1 MHALIAAALDRSRTS
16 LLLLL
21 FLIIGGLAAYV
32 AIPKEANPDV
42 SIPIIYVSV
51 SLEGIAPEDAERLLV
66 RPLEQEL
73 RSLEGIKEMRSL
85 ASEGHASVT
94 LEFDAGFNARQAL
107 ADVREKVDT
116 ARSKLPDEAEEPTV
130 NEVNVALF
138 PVLSIGLS
146 GPLAESELVY
156 VARRLKDNIE
166 GIAEVL
172 SVDIGG
178 DREDLLEIVVD
189 PQVLDSYGID
199 YSELFNLVSR
209 NNRLVAAGSL
219 DSGAGRLSMK
229 VPGVIENLEDVLS
242 LPIKVVGGS
251 VVTFADV
258 ASIHRTFK
266 DPTGFA
272 RINGQPAIV
281 LEVSKRSGANIIATI
296 AQVKAL
302 VAQAQPLLPQ
312 GLQVSYIMD
321 QSQEVESMLGDLLNN
336 VLTAIVLV
344 LILVVASMG
353 LRSALLVGLTIPGA
367 FLSGILLIWML
378 GFTLNIVVLFSLI
391 LVAGMLVDGAIVVS
405 ELADRNLHQ
414 GQSARQAWANAAT
427 RMAWPVIASTATT
440 LVVFLP
446 LLFWPG
452 VVGQFMKYLP
462 ATVILCLLASLA
474 MALVFLPVLGAVS
487 GGRPQPL
494 PSQASRGA
502 RAYRRLLGR
511 LLRRPGLTLLGMLAL
526 IALIYTGYGRFNHGV
541 EFFPEVEP
549 ESAQIWLR
557 ARGDLSVQE
566 KDALLQQ
573 VEQRL
578 LGMSEVKALYA
589 RSLAQPEGQLG
600 ADVVGTLQFQ
610 FVDWHQRRPASRIL
624 ADMSARTADIPGI
637 VLEFRE
643 QEQGPSGGKP
653 VKLQIGA
660 LEPAKADRFVERLRA
675 SMLSIGGF
683 KDIEDDRALPG
694 IEWRLKVDRE
704 AAARFGADVLSVG
717 NAVQMVSNGLK
728 LATYRPEDASDE
740 VDIRVRLPADWRSLD
755 QLGRLTLS
763 TPSGQV
769 PLSNFVSLE
778 PAPKVGTLRRVD
790 GSRTITLQTDL
801 AEGARLDERLQ
812 ALRQAI
818 GELPEDIRLKFAG
831 EDADQREAAV
841 FLATAFAVAIF
852 LMTLI
857 LVTQFNSIYQAILV
871 LSAIVLS
878 TAGVLIGLLV
888 TQQSFGI
895 VMVGM
900 GLIALAG
907 IVVNNNIILIDTY
920 NQLRRQGLAPREAA
934 LETGSLRLR
943 PVLLTAVTTV
953 LGLVPMVIGVNVDLL
968 TPSLGVGAPSTQ
980 WWTQL
985 SSAIAGGLSFA
996 TVLTLL
1002 LTPCLL
1008 VLGARFERRP
1018 SPLETFDDDL
1028 LDLPEQLHTPL
1039 PGKHG
1044 LNSPA
1049 DKSPPRPVR
1058 AGAERSP
1065 PLGKF

>member
-1 MHALIAAALDRSRTS
+1 MHALIAAALDRSRTT
-16 LLLLL
+16 LLILL
-21 FLIIGGLAAYV
+21 FLLCGGLLAYV
-32 AIPKEANPDV
+32 AMPKESNPDV
-42 SIPIIYVSV
+42 TIPMIYVSV
-51 SLEGIAPEDAERLLV
+51 TLEGISPEDGDRLLV

-73 RSLEGIKEMRSL
+73 RSLEGVKEMSSVS
-85 ASEGHASVT
+85 SEGHSSVT
-94 LEFDAGFNARQAL
+94 LEFDAGFDAKVAL

-116 ARSKLPDEAEEPTV
+116 ARSKLPDEADEPTV
-130 NEVNVALF
+130 TEVNVALF
-138 PVLSIGLS
+138 PVLSVGLS
-146 GPLAESELVY
+146 GPIAETELVY
-156 VARRLKDNIE
+156 IARRLKENIE
-166 GIAEVL
+166 GIGEVL
-172 SVDIGG
+172 SVTIGG
-178 DREDLLEIVVD
+178 DREDLMEIVVD

-199 YSELFNLVSR
+199 YNELFNLVSR

-219 DSGAGRLSMK
+219 DTGAGRMSMK
-229 VPGVIENLEDVLS
+229 VPGVIEDLEDVMNM
-242 LPIKVVGGS
+242 PIKVVGDS

-258 ASIHRTFK
+258 ATIRRTFK

-281 LEVSKRSGANIIATI
+281 LEVAKRSGANILATI
-296 AQVKAL
+296 DQVKAL
-302 VAQAQPLLPQ
+302 MEQAKPLLPP
-312 GLQVSYIMD
+312 GVEVSYIMD
-321 QSQEVESMLGDLLNN
+321 QSQEVQNMLGDLLNN

-353 LRSALLVGLTIPGA
+353 MRSALLVGLTIPGA

-405 ELADRNLHQ
+405 ELADRYLQQ
-414 GQSARQAWANAAT
+414 GQSPRQAWANAAT

-462 ATVILCLLASLA
+462 ATVIICLLASLA

-487 GGRPQPL
+487 GGKARPQATT
-494 PSQASRGA
+494 SNRAGT
-502 RAYRRLLGR
+502 AYRHLLAT
-511 LLRRPGLTLLGMLAL
+511 LLKRPGLTLLGMLAL
-526 IALIYTGYGRFNHGV
+526 IALIYIGYGRFNHGV

-557 ARGDLSVQE
+557 ARGDLSIQE
-566 KDALLQQ
+566 KDALLRQ
-573 VEQRL
+573 VEKQV
-578 LGMSEVKALYA
+578 LGMREVKALYA

-600 ADVVGTLQFQ
+600 ADVIGTLQFQ
-610 FVDWHQRRPASRIL
+610 FVDWHQRRPAKDIL
-624 ADMSARTADIPGI
+624 AEMSQRTAGIPGV
-637 VLEFRE
+637 VLEFRK
-643 QEQGPSGGKP
+643 QEEGPTDGKP
-653 VKLQIGA
+653 VKLQISTLDTA
-660 LEPAKADRFVERLRA
+660 LTEQWVERIRGEMQKL
-675 SMLSIGGF
+675 GGF
-683 KDIEDDRALPG
+683 VDIEDDRALPG
-694 IEWRLKVDRE
+694 IEWRIKVDRE

-717 NAVQMVSNGLK
+717 NAVQMITNGLK
-728 LATYRPEDASDE
+728 LATYRPEDATDE
-740 VDIRVRLPADWRSLD
+740 VDIRVRLPNNWRSLD
-755 QLGRLTLS
+755 QLGRLTLN
-763 TPSGQV
+763 TAAGQV
-769 PLSNFVSLE
+769 PLSNFVDLQ

-790 GSRTITLQTDL
+790 GDRTITLQADL
-801 AEGARLDERLQ
+801 ADGARLDERLK
-812 ALRQAI
+812 ALRKAL
-818 GELPEDIRLKFAG
+818 GEVPTEVKVKFTG
-831 EDADQREAAV
+831 EDADQQEAAT
-841 FLATAFAVAIF
+841 FLMTAFLVAIF
-852 LMTLI
+852 LMAII
-857 LVTQFNSIYQAILV
+857 LVTQFNSLYQAALV

-888 TQQSFGI
+888 NGQSFGI

-943 PVLLTAVTTV
+943 PVLLTAVTTI
-953 LGLVPMVIGVNVDLL
+953 LGLMPMVLSINVDLL
-968 TPSLGVGAPSTQ
+968 TPSLGFGAPSTQ

-985 SSAIAGGLSFA
+985 SSAIAGGLAFA

-1018 SPLETFDDDL
+1018 PPLETYDTDL
-1028 LDLPEQLHTPL
+1028 LDLPEHLVASK
-1039 PGKHG
+1039 PGKAR
-1044 LNSPA
+1044 LQ
-1049 DKSPPRPVR
+1049 
-1058 AGAERSP
+1058 RSD
-1065 PLGKF
+1065 

>member
-1 MHALIAAALDRSRTS
+1 MRSLIAAALDRSRTS

-21 FLIIGGLAAYV
+21 FLIVGGLAAYV
-32 AIPKEANPDV
+32 AIPKESNPDV
-42 SIPIIYVSV
+42 SIPIIYVV
-51 SLEGIAPEDAERLLV
+51 VTLEGISPEDAERLLV

-73 RSLEGIKEMRSL
+73 RSLEGVKEMRSV
-85 ASEGHASVT
+85 ASEGSASVT
-94 LEFDAGFNARQAL
+94 LEFDAGFNAKQAL
-107 ADVREKVDT
+107 ADVREKVDS
-116 ARSKLPDEAEEPTV
+116 ARSKLPEEAEEPRV

-146 GPLAESELVY
+146 GPISEPELVY
-156 VARRLKDNIE
+156 VARQLKDNIE

-172 SVDIGG
+172 SVEIGG

-199 YSELFNLVSR
+199 YNELFNLVTR

-219 DSGAGRLSMK
+219 DTGAGRMSMK
-229 VPGVIENLEDVLS
+229 VPGVIEDLQDVLS
-242 LPIKVVGGS
+242 LPIKVVGDS
-251 VVTFADV
+251 VVTFGDV
-258 ASIHRTFK
+258 ASIQRTFK

-296 AQVKAL
+296 EQVKVL
-302 VAQAQPLLPQ
+302 MQQAQPLLPE

-321 QSQEVESMLGDLLNN
+321 QSQQVKDMLSDLLNN
-336 VLTAIVLV
+336 VMTAIVLV

-367 FLSGILLIWML
+367 FLSGILLIWSL

-405 ELADRNLHQ
+405 ELADRYLHQ
-414 GQSARQAWANAAT
+414 GQSPRQAWANAAT

-474 MALVFLPVLGAVS
+474 MALVFLPVLGAVT
-487 GGRPQPL
+487 GGQPQPL
-494 PSQASRGA
+494 PSQASRGGQ
-502 RAYRRLLGR
+502 AYRQLLGK

-526 IALIYTGYGRFNHGV
+526 IALIYAGYSRFNHGV

-566 KDALLQQ
+566 KDAVLQQ
-573 VEQRL
+573 VEKRM
-578 LGMSEVKALYA
+578 LGMPEVKALYA
-589 RSLAQPEGQLG
+589 RSLAQPDGQLG
-600 ADVVGTLQFQ
+600 ADVIGTLQFQ
-610 FVDWHQRRPASRIL
+610 FVDWHQRRPAKQIL
-624 ADMSARTADIPGI
+624 ADMSRRSADIPGV
-637 VLEFRE
+637 VLEFRA
-643 QEQGPSGGKP
+643 QEEGPSSGKP
-653 VKLQIGA
+653 VKLQISS
-660 LEPAKADRFVERLRA
+660 LDRDQADLWVEQLRA
-675 SMLSIGGF
+675 TMQRLGGF

-694 IEWRLKVDRE
+694 IEWRLQVDRE

-717 NAVQMVSNGLK
+717 NAVQLVTNGLK
-728 LATYRPEDASDE
+728 VATYRPEDATDE
-740 VDIRVRLPADWRSLD
+740 VDIRVRLPGNWRSLD
-755 QLGRLTLS
+755 QLGRLTLN

-769 PLSNFVSLE
+769 PLANFVSLQ

-790 GSRTITLQTDL
+790 GTRTITLQAEL
-801 AEGARLDERLQ
+801 ADGARLDERLQ
-812 ALRQAI
+812 ALREAM
-818 GELPEDIRLKFAG
+818 GEVPAGVQLKFAG
-831 EDADQREAAV
+831 EDADQREAAN
-841 FLATAFAVAIF
+841 FLATAFLVAIF
-852 LMTLI
+852 LMTII
-857 LVTQFNSIYQAILV
+857 LVTQFNSLYQALLV

-888 TQQSFGI
+888 NGQSFGI

-920 NQLRRQGLAPREAA
+920 NQLRHQGLAPREAA

-953 LGLVPMVIGVNVDLL
+953 LGLMPMVLGVNVDLL

-1008 VLGARFERRP
+1008 VLGSRFERRP
-1018 SPLETFDDDL
+1018 PPLDTYDADL
-1028 LDLPEQLHTPL
+1028 LDLPEHVLPSDHRRAQLQ
-1039 PGKHG
+1039 
-1044 LNSPA
+1044 
-1049 DKSPPRPVR
+1049 
-1058 AGAERSP
+1058 RS
-1065 PLGKF
+1065 LE

>member
-16 LLLLL
+16 LLFLA
-21 FLIIGGLAAYV
+21 FLILGGLVAYI
-32 AIPKEANPDV
+32 AIPKESNPDV
-42 SIPIIYVSV
+42 AIPIIYVSV
-51 SLEGIAPEDAERLLV
+51 TLEGISPEDGERLLV

-73 RSLEGIKEMRSL
+73 RSLEGVKEMRSVS
-85 ASEGHASVT
+85 SEGHASVT
-94 LEFDAGFNARQAL
+94 LEFDAGFDAKVAL

-116 ARSKLPDEAEEPTV
+116 ARSKLPEEADEPTV

-138 PVLSIGLS
+138 PVLSVGLS
-146 GPLAESELVY
+146 GPIAETELVY
-156 VARRLKDNIE
+156 IARRLKENIE

-172 SVDIGG
+172 SVEIGG

-199 YSELFNLVSR
+199 YNELFNLVSR

-219 DSGAGRLSMK
+219 DTGAGRMSMK
-229 VPGVIENLEDVLS
+229 VPGVIENLEDVMS
-242 LPIKVVGGS
+242 MPIKVVAGS

-258 ASIHRTFK
+258 ASIRRTFK

-281 LEVSKRSGANIIATI
+281 LEVSKRSGANIIETI
-296 AQVKAL
+296 EQVKAL
-302 VAQAQPLLPQ
+302 LEQAKPLLPA
-312 GLQVSYIMD
+312 GVEVSYIMD
-321 QSQEVESMLGDLLNN
+321 QSQEVQSMLGDLLNN

-405 ELADRNLHQ
+405 ELADRYLHQ
-414 GQSARQAWANAAT
+414 GQNPRQAWANAAT

-474 MALVFLPVLGAVS
+474 MALVFLPVLGAVT
-487 GGRPQPL
+487 GGAAQPQA
-494 PSQASRGA
+494 QHASRAGS
-502 RAYRRLLGR
+502 AYRRLLEK

-526 IALIYTGYGRFNHGV
+526 IALIYVGYGRFNHGV

-566 KDALLQQ
+566 KDTLLKQ
-573 VEQRL
+573 VERQV
-578 LGMSEVKALYA
+578 LGMREVKALYA
-589 RSLAQPEGQLG
+589 RSLAQPDGQLG
-600 ADVVGTLQFQ
+600 ADVIGTLQFQ
-610 FVDWHQRRPASRIL
+610 FVDWHQRRPAKDIL
-624 ADMSARTADIPGI
+624 AEMSRRTADIPGV
-637 VLEFRE
+637 VLEFRK
-643 QEQGPSGGKP
+643 QEQGPTDGKP
-653 VKLQIGA
+653 VKLQISAMDPA
-660 LEPAKADRFVERLRA
+660 LSEQWVERIRGEMHRL
-675 SMLSIGGF
+675 GGF
-683 KDIEDDRALPG
+683 VDIEDDRALPG
-694 IEWRLKVDRE
+694 IEWRIKVDRE

-717 NAVQMVSNGLK
+717 NAVQMITNGLK
-728 LATYRPEDASDE
+728 LATYRPEDATDE
-740 VDIRVRLPADWRSLD
+740 VDIRVRLPGNWRSLD

-763 TPSGQV
+763 TPTGQV
-769 PLSNFVSLE
+769 PLSNFVDLQ

-790 GSRTITLQTDL
+790 GDRTITLQADL
-801 AEGARLDERLQ
+801 AEGARLDERLK
-812 ALRQAI
+812 ALREAL
-818 GELPEDIRLKFAG
+818 GEVPAEVKVQFAG
-831 EDADQREAAV
+831 EDADQREAAT
-841 FLATAFAVAIF
+841 FLMTAFVVAIF
-852 LMTLI
+852 LMAII
-857 LVTQFNSIYQAILV
+857 LVTQFNSLYQAALV

-878 TAGVLIGLLV
+878 TAGVLMGLLING
-888 TQQSFGI
+888 QSFGI

-920 NQLRRQGLAPREAA
+920 NQLRRQGLEPREAA

-943 PVLLTAVTTV
+943 PVLLTAVTTI
-953 LGLVPMVIGVNVDLL
+953 LGLMPMVLSVNVDLL
-968 TPSLGVGAPSTQ
+968 SPSLGFGAPSTQ

-985 SSAIAGGLSFA
+985 SSAIAGGLAFA
-996 TVLTLL
+996 TALTLL

-1018 SPLETFDDDL
+1018 PPLETYDTDL
-1028 LDLPEQLHTPL
+1028 LDLPEHLIAAKPDKVQLQRT
-1039 PGKHG
+1039 
-1044 LNSPA
+1044 
-1049 DKSPPRPVR
+1049 D
-1058 AGAERSP
+1058 
-1065 PLGKF
+1065 